1 MMTPREFVS
10 TTLMTHEGK
19 LSLHKADNGNW
30 FSRRRFKAGLPQRRF
45 QGTLVGS
52 MYGVTAYA
60 LAEHRGIDEVTRDM
74 MASLKREEAID
85 IALTGYWRKPRL
97 DTLEPFSP
105 VLLAVLDMAYNAGP
119 DKAVELLQEVI
130 GTAADGDVGPKTRRA
145 YSRYIERFGHTEAM
159 VAYVLKRKEFY
170 RSIAKGSQRKFLNGW
185 IRRADSFLPGT
196 PWWKEATG

>member
-119 DKAVELLQEVI
+119 
-130 GTAADGDVGPKTRRA
+130 GDLISSNDRGNCLKKLSLCCLMGFVNNCLMISKLPLSFFSKVVPK
-145 YSRYIERFGHTEAM
+145 SRKT
-159 VAYVLKRKEFY
+159 
-170 RSIAKGSQRKFLNGW
+170 S
-185 IRRADSFLPGT
+185 
-196 PWWKEATG
+196 